1 MARRVSLQPC
11 ASGLKKWPWRVNLPA
26 NISSSGKRERRFFD
40 TKQKAETFCR
50 QQRIRLEN
58 FGRNSLTLTPAQQE
72 QAAIAFER
80 ITPYGVT
87 LNTVIGEFIERQ
99 QAIARS
105 VTFEELFDRFTAFKK
120 SRSAAYLRDLK

>member
-1 MARRVSLQPC
+1 VGMARRVSLQPC

-26 NISSSGKRERRFFD
+26 NISSSGKRERRF
-40 TKQKAETFCR
+40 
-50 QQRIRLEN
+50 
-58 FGRNSLTLTPAQQE
+58 
-72 QAAIAFER
+72 FER